1 MNVKR
6 IAGIILVIAGAGFLY
21 LSHYINAQVA
31 EGRTEISGAQQ
42 KVDVTGKL
50 FSINPATKEAG
61 KPLTGYAQKR
71 IDEGTQ
77 QADQY
82 AAYAK
87 WLMIGGAALIVI
99 GVGAFFIGRKKG

>member
-1 MNVKR
+1 MNAKK

-21 LSHYINAQVA
+21 LSHNINMQVA

-42 KVDVTGKL
+42 KVDIAGKL

-61 KPLTGYAQKR
+61 KPFTGSAQKQ
-71 IDEGTQ
+71 IDEGSQ

-82 AAYAK
+82 GSYAK
-87 WLMIGGAALIVI
+87 WLMIGGVALIVI